1 MAWVTIEDRER
12 PAVLHRNC
20 VVCGRGSETGLRI
33 DFRTVSAGR
42 VEAVWHPEPAWC
54 GYDGMLHGG
63 IAAAMLDDA
72 MVHALFSLGI
82 AGVTAALELRYHLP
96 VRTDA
101 PVSLAAWRMRTRHRL
116 HFLESSLV
124 QNRRLC
130 VHASARFLAKPDTLA
145 IHDHD

>member
-1 MAWVTIEDRER
+1 MTEVSVDDRER
-12 PAVLHRNC
+12 MAVLHRDC
-20 VVCGRGSETGLRI
+20 VVCGRESETGLRV

-63 IAAAMLDDA
+63 IAGALLDDA

-96 VRTDA
+96 VGLDA
-101 PVSLAAWRMRTRHRL
+101 PVVIAAWRTRTRRKL
-116 HFLESSLV
+116 HFLEASLV
-124 QNRRLC
+124 QKRRLC
-130 VHASARFLAKPDTLA
+130 VHASARFIARPDTFPN
-145 IHDHD
+145 HDHD